1 MNSAPDQPNLP
12 VLIYIMGT
20 ARSGSTILEIL
31 LASGKDAIGAGELS
45 ELIRDGFIED
55 RRCSCGEL
63 TSKCELWRGVKERV
77 GLADYELENLN
88 RQHRRIDWHLG
99 LARQMLGGINRHE
112 MAVYNDTNQRIIGAI
127 GEMTGCDFVID
138 SSKYAGRALALGQ
151 ACPLRVY
158 VICLTRSPAGLMA
171 AFQKP
176 NRGEQLPKSPLKTLF
191 YYLVVSSLLRL
202 AGRQLRNQIM
212 YLRYEE
218 LLKDPIGA
226 LTRIEKFCGM
236 ELTVAK
242 KNIAR
247 QLPFDVGHIVTGN
260 RIRKMGQVS
269 FAAESSDPS
278 LTSTSQRAIAS
289 LMGAW
294 KSILRF

>member
-1 MNSAPDQPNLP
+1 
-12 VLIYIMGT
+12 
-20 ARSGSTILEIL
+20 
-31 LASGKDAIGAGELS
+31 
-45 ELIRDGFIED
+45 
-55 RRCSCGEL
+55 
-63 TSKCELWRGVKERV
+63 
-77 GLADYELENLN
+77 
-88 RQHRRIDWHLG
+88 
-99 LARQMLGGINRHE
+99 
-112 MAVYNDTNQRIIGAI
+112 
-127 GEMTGCDFVID
+127 
-138 SSKYAGRALALGQ
+138 
-151 ACPLRVY
+151 
-158 VICLTRSPAGLMA
+158 
-171 AFQKP
+171 
-176 NRGEQLPKSPLKTLF
+176 
-191 YYLVVSSLLRL
+191 VVSSLLRL